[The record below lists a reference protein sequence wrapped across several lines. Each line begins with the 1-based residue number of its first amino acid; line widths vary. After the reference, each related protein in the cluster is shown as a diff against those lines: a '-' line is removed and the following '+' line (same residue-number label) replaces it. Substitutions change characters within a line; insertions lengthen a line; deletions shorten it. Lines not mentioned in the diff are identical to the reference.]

1 MAAAA
6 AVSAVSPERYLTYF
20 STRFLFLSASV
31 FHCFDGTP
39 LRDICWFLSFPTPR
53 RRGIWPIYIKKKS
66 RIEWNSRG
74 LLATNAR
81 VLIAHFHCPP
91 RQALAWMLRRRPS
104 RFYAG
109 PTSLLMDRSGKRGQ
123 NGQLRRHHSRSRIV
137 REKEERRIFC
147 AWNSRPLVEMPLL
160 LSYHL
165 FSFFVP
171 PLLEELIP
179 LTSPVVCVCVCA
191 RTSQQNRAADI
202 RESRERVR
210 ALAFAPYRPFPS
222 RAPGSSLVFI
232 DCWSWSRCPGVGG
245 AKIESPYET
254 RWNMS

>member
-31 FHCFDGTP
+31 FHCFDGMP

-165 FSFFVP
+165 FFFFVP

-191 RTSQQNRAADI
+191 HIPA
-202 RESRERVR
+202 ESCGRHQRVTGESTGAR
-210 ALAFAPYRPFPS
+210 ICTVSAVSIARPGIISCFHRLLVVVPL
-222 RAPGSSLVFI
+222 PGRR
-232 DCWSWSRCPGVGG
+232 RC
-245 AKIESPYET
+245 
-254 RWNMS
+254 

>member
-1 MAAAA
+1 MQRENVYRLVRDGGGSGGVCSLPRALSYLLFDSFSFSFCVRVPLFWRYAIA
-6 AVSAVSPERYLTYF
+6 RYLLV
-20 STRFLFLSASV
+20 SLISHAA
-31 FHCFDGTP
+31 
-39 LRDICWFLSFPTPR
+39 TPR
-53 RRGIWPIYIKKKS
+53 NLTDIYKKKS

-165 FSFFVP
+165 FFFLF
-171 PLLEELIP
+171 LL
-179 LTSPVVCVCVCA
+179 S
-191 RTSQQNRAADI
+191 
-202 RESRERVR
+202 
-210 ALAFAPYRPFPS
+210 
-222 RAPGSSLVFI
+222 
-232 DCWSWSRCPGVGG
+232 
-245 AKIESPYET
+245 
-254 RWNMS
+254 